1 MENETVTDNEGV
13 YRFANVSPGLYKLY
27 WKPPSE
33 TAWVRR
39 FKMEPDVIVVPGK
52 LTNPKDVETMKR
64 TLN

>member
-1 MENETVTDNEGV
+1 M
-13 YRFANVSPGLYKLY
+13 YRFVNVSPGLYKLY

-39 FKMEPDVIVVPGK
+39 FKMDPDVIIEPGK
-52 LTNPKDVETMKR
+52 LTNPKDIETLKR